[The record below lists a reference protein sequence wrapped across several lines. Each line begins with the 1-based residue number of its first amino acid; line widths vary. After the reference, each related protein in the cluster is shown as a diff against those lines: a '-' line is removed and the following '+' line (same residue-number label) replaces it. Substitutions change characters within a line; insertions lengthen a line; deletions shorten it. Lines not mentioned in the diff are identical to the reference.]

1 MKLEAGMIVETRNK
15 KRGILLKETIYW
27 QNGGFISVSDYDQN
41 LKTISKLFPETNN
54 IMKIYNLK
62 KIYDI
67 RHMFLDKSLKL
78 IWERKEFDITNPNE
92 IEILKALSKLGL
104 NFIAKD
110 QNGEVYAYQEEPGFD
125 IDNGFWFHQS
135 NHNNYSNV
143 IKIEKGFE
151 WIEYEGLL
159 NVKETL
165 DDNL

>member
-1 MKLEAGMIVETRNK
+1 MKLETGMIVESRINR
-15 KRGILLKETIYW
+15 RGILLNGTIFW
-27 QNGGFISVSDYDQN
+27 ENGGFIDISNYDQN

-78 IWERKEFDITNPNE
+78 IWQRKEFDITNPDE
-92 IEILKALSKLGL
+92 IETLKALSKLGL

-110 QNGEVYAYQEEPGFD
+110 QNGEIYAYQEEPEFD
-125 IDNGFWFHQS
+125 VDSGLWFHQS
-135 NHNNYSNV
+135 SYNNFSNM
-143 IKIEKGFE
+143 IRIEEGFE
-151 WIEYEGLL
+151 WISYGDLI

-165 DDNL
+165 VDNL